1 MDAGILSGI
10 QTSCS
15 VCHQRRRG
23 DIYKMQCS
31 LLVSG
36 RQGMGDLMPDSP
48 PATVDSRISEIDA
61 VPLVGH
67 LVSFSGVFLDWD
79 TDFV

>member
-1 MDAGILSGI
+1 
-10 QTSCS
+10 
-15 VCHQRRRG
+15 
-23 DIYKMQCS
+23 MQCS

-36 RQGMGDLMPDSP
+36 RQGMSDLMPDSP
-48 PATVDSRISEIDA
+48 PAAIDARIAEIDA

>member
-1 MDAGILSGI
+1 
-10 QTSCS
+10 
-15 VCHQRRRG
+15 
-23 DIYKMQCS
+23 MQCS

-36 RQGMGDLMPDSP
+36 REGMGDLMPDSS
-48 PATVDSRISEIDA
+48 PAAVDTRIAEVDA
-61 VPLVGH
+61 ITLIGH